1 MSIILTTRV
10 FYLNAA
16 LSNRQL
22 FRVERNGVCL
32 LIELEVDLD
41 GPIIC
46 EFLDVNIV
54 NREIVM
60 HRLDT
65 TLEISSYPSIA
76 LRESNILGR

>member
-1 MSIILTTRV
+1 M
-10 FYLNAA
+10 NAA

-41 GPIIC
+41 SPIIC

-65 TLEISSYPSIA
+65 ALEISSYPSIA